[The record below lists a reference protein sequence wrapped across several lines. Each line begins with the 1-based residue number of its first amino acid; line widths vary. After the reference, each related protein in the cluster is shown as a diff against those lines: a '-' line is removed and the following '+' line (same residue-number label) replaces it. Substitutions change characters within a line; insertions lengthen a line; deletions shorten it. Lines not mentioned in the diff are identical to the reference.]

1 MVFDLVTRS
10 LGKSTIEADLLEH
23 ALARGR
29 RVLVVRASG
38 NAVYQRFRHLTSI
51 TPVREMPPDLWL
63 DECAT
68 IECCHF
74 DTPDNDDHPPARA
87 A

>member
-1 MVFDLVTRS
+1 MVFGGSARQR
-10 LGKSTIEADLLEH
+10 GKSTAAVDLLEH

-38 NAVYQRFRHLTSI
+38 NAVYQRFGHLTSI
-51 TPVREMPPDLWL
+51 TPVREKPLDLWL

-68 IECCHF
+68 FERFHG
-74 DTPDNDDHPPARA
+74 DTPDNDEPPPRA
-87 A
+87 